1 MPEDRRPRD
10 ERENRPTVRLMR
22 RGNDSGR
29 RVVVTGVGVVSTAG
43 IGRAAFFEGICGTR
57 PLLAGSGHTRELP
70 DWDPSA
76 QYENAKELRRTDRN
90 EQFAVVAAAEAVEH
104 AGGLHAATERTG
116 VVLGVG
122 FGGLR
127 TYEEQLAIRAERGD
141 RAITPL
147 TVPMVMP
154 NAAASALSR
163 RYGTTGPCETTAV
176 ACAAAGHAI
185 GNAYRLIAW
194 GVCDTVITGGTESAG
209 APGAVAAFTR
219 MTALSTSG
227 VSRPFDR
234 ARDGFVL
241 SEGAGILVLEE
252 REHAV
257 ARNATILAEIVGFAA
272 NADAHHIS
280 APSPGGRGAI
290 ACMRL
295 ALADAGLL
303 PEDVLCVNAHGT
315 STALNDET
323 EAAAIAEVFGH
334 GLVPV
339 TSIKGATGHPLG
351 AAGALEAV
359 SVVLSFSERL
369 IPPTLNTDDVP
380 VEYRADVVLG
390 AARPWTPGAT
400 VSNNFAFGG
409 HNVSLVFKP
418 A

>member
-1 MPEDRRPRD
+1 MTVPR
-10 ERENRPTVRLMR
+10 MR
-22 RGNDSGR
+22 RHDGSPR

-57 PLLAGSGHTRELP
+57 PLLAWSGNTREIP

-76 QYENAKELRRTDRN
+76 QYENPKDLRRTDRS
-90 EQFAVVAAAEAVEH
+90 EQLAVVAAAEAVEH
-104 AGGLHAATERTG
+104 AGGLSAVPERTG

-127 TYEEQLAIRAERGD
+127 TYEEQLAIRSERGD

-185 GNAYRLIAW
+185 GNAYRMIAW
-194 GVCDTVITGGTESAG
+194 GVCDTVVTGGTESAG

-219 MTALSTSG
+219 MTALSNSG

-252 REHAV
+252 LEHAIS
-257 ARNATILAEIVGFAA
+257 RNAPILAEVVGFAA

-303 PEDVLCVNAHGT
+303 PEEVRCVNAHGT

-323 EAAAIAEVFGH
+323 EAAAIATVFGERS
-334 GLVPV
+334 VPI

-351 AAGALEAV
+351 SAGALEAV
-359 SVVLSFSERL
+359 SVVLSFTERL
-369 IPPTLNTDDVP
+369 IPPTLNTEDVP
-380 VEYRADVVLG
+380 AEFTADVVLG
-390 AARPWTPGAT
+390 APRAWVPGAT
-400 VSNNFAFGG
+400 VSNSFAFGG
-409 HNVSLVFKP
+409 HNVSLIFRPV
-418 A
+418 